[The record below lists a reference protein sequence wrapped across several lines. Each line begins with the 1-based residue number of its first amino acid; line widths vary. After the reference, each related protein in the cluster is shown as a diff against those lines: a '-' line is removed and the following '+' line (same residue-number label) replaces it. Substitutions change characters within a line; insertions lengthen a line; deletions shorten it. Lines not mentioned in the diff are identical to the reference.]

1 MLDLRKRD
9 VTKMSAEELE
19 KWIDEVDIS
28 EVDLTS
34 DIPSNEKSNKE
45 DVSEKVQKDQ
55 VKEEICMNVEE
66 IRFNTSKGVRAHTF
80 FISMKHLPANVK
92 KYEQWQEGSLKKWG
106 VRWCVKVQM

>member
-66 IRFNTSKGVRAHTF
+66 IRFNTPKGVRAHIF
-80 FISMKHLPANVK
+80 YKHETSPSKCEEV
-92 KYEQWQEGSLKKWG
+92 
-106 VRWCVKVQM
+106 